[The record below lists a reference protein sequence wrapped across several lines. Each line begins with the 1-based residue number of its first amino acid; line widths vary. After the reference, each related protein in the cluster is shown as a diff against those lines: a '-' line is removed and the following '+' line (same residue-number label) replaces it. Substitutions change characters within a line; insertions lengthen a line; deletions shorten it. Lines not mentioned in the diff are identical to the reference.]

1 MKHLINREDYIK
13 EYLRINRSVNNI
25 IENEIENEN
34 ELYEGLLSSLF
45 GGLKMLF
52 KKDWANIKCKNPSV
66 LEHLKDIDKKL
77 AGYTMMKMQYSS
89 ECQNIRQNIA
99 DYFNDILEYKLLQV
113 EKEEN
118 ADKFIEKE
126 NTEKEEN
133 TEANKV
139 ARMLNLKDKTLLDS
153 LKKYKDNIATQC
165 KANPKLREYA
175 DQMLNSVVTFVNDI
189 VLAELEKKGADKSK
203 IDEERKKI
211 EEEKKK
217 MDEEIKKRD
226 EEAKKASEEAMKKL
240 KDERDKALTAL
251 GVKPIGDMGGD
262 KAIETIAKQLEDVL
276 KDFNN
281 AKVNESALPG
291 NYGEILSG
299 DTYIGL
305 QKSLEEIDWE
315 AEGKEE
321 VNELY
326 NRLFIRVIAN
336 KINNAFGVILKSK
349 DKFKEIPSASA
360 QSMLVSLTNAII
372 YGYVGKKFNIETNE
386 ARLSLMTKCAI
397 DSDATIGFN
406 LPLIDESK
414 PDNGNFFVSI
424 MNQFKSA
431 NISSQEVEDVILSMT
446 PEELKKLYD
455 VWNKKNEETSADSN
469 EENNKDDG
477 AKEEDK
483 KEVTADPKNHE
494 EFAKEFA
501 KVFGADMM
509 KSFQGN
515 MKTLFDLIVKKAE
528 EIKKK
533 AEKEREAE
541 AAKAQQ
547 ESESQE
553 NKTE

>member
-13 EYLRINRSVNNI
+13 EYLRISNY
-25 IENEIENEN
+25 IEIKSEVKNEN

-66 LEHLKDIDKKL
+66 LEHLKAMDKKL
-77 AGYTMMKMQYSS
+77 AGYTMIKMQYSS

-99 DYFNDILEYKLLQV
+99 DYFNDILEYKLLQI

-118 ADKFIEKE
+118 ADKFIEQE

-211 EEEKKK
+211 EDEKKK

-262 KAIETIAKQLEDVL
+262 KAIETITKQLEDVL

-326 NRLFIRVIAN
+326 NRLFIRVIVN
-336 KINNAFGVILKSK
+336 KINTAFGVILKSK
-349 DKFKEIPSASA
+349 DKFKETPSASA
-360 QSMLVSLTNAII
+360 QAMLVSLTNAII
-372 YGYVGKKFNIETNE
+372 YGYVGNKFKIENNDND

-406 LPLIDESK
+406 LPLIDDSK

-424 MNQFKSA
+424 MNQFKSD
-431 NISSQEVEDVILSMT
+431 NISSQEVEDVVLNMT

-455 VWNKKNEETSADSN
+455 VWNKKNEESSVDSN

-477 AKEEDK
+477 AKEKEDDK
-483 KEVTADPKNHE
+483 KEVAADPNNHK
-494 EFAKEFA
+494 EFATEFA

-533 AEKEREAE
+533 IEGKRG
-541 AAKAQQ
+541 
-547 ESESQE
+547 
-553 NKTE
+553 

>member
-13 EYLRINRSVNNI
+13 EYLRICNYIDNV
-25 IENEIENEN
+25 ENVDNKNEN

-175 DQMLNSVVTFVNDI
+175 DQMLNSVVTFVNDV

-240 KDERDKALTAL
+240 KDERDKALTTL

-291 NYGEILSG
+291 NYDEILSG

-326 NRLFIRVIAN
+326 NRLFIRVIVN

-349 DKFKEIPSASA
+349 DKFKETPSASA

-406 LPLIDESK
+406 LPLIDDSK

-446 PEELKKLYD
+446 QEELKKLYD

-494 EFAKEFA
+494 EFAKGFA

-515 MKTLFDLIVKKAE
+515 MKSLFDLIVKKAE

-553 NKTE
+553 NN

>member
-1 MKHLINREDYIK
+1 MKYLINREDYIK
-13 EYLRINRSVNNI
+13 EYLRISNYVK
-25 IENEIENEN
+25 IENEIKNEN

-66 LEHLKDIDKKL
+66 LEHLKDMDKKL

-118 ADKFIEKE
+118 ADKFFEKE

-133 TEANKV
+133 TETNKV

-251 GVKPIGDMGGD
+251 DVKPIGDMGGD

-336 KINNAFGVILKSK
+336 KINNAFGIILKNEVK
-349 DKFKEIPSASA
+349 NKFKETPSASVQA
-360 QSMLVSLTNAII
+360 MLVSLTNAII
-372 YGYVGKKFNIETNE
+372 YGYVGNFGIAIIIFTLLLTGCPLTSNEILGTESKFP
-386 ARLSLMTKCAI
+386 LSL
-397 DSDATIGFN
+397 SLSPN
-406 LPLIDESK
+406 
-414 PDNGNFFVSI
+414 
-424 MNQFKSA
+424 
-431 NISSQEVEDVILSMT
+431 ILSH
-446 PEELKKLYD
+446 PIINYSK
-455 VWNKKNEETSADSN
+455 KKN
-469 EENNKDDG
+469 
-477 AKEEDK
+477 
-483 KEVTADPKNHE
+483 V
-494 EFAKEFA
+494 
-501 KVFGADMM
+501 
-509 KSFQGN
+509 
-515 MKTLFDLIVKKAE
+515 
-528 EIKKK
+528 
-533 AEKEREAE
+533 
-541 AAKAQQ
+541 
-547 ESESQE
+547 SQ
-553 NKTE
+553 

>member
-25 IENEIENEN
+25 IENEIESEN

-52 KKDWANIKCKNPSV
+52 KKDWENIKCKNPSV

-99 DYFNDILEYKLLQV
+99 DYFNDILEYKLLQI

-133 TEANKV
+133 TENNKV

-153 LKKYKDNIATQC
+153 LKKYKENIATAC

-211 EEEKKK
+211 EDEKKK

-240 KDERDKALTAL
+240 KNERDKALTAL

-349 DKFKEIPSASA
+349 DKFKETPSASA

-406 LPLIDESK
+406 LPLIDDSK

-431 NISSQEVEDVILSMT
+431 NISSQEVEDVVLSMT

-455 VWNKKNEETSADSN
+455 VWNKKNEESSADSN

-477 AKEEDK
+477 AKEDDK

-501 KVFGADMM
+501 KIFGADMM

-553 NKTE
+553 NQ